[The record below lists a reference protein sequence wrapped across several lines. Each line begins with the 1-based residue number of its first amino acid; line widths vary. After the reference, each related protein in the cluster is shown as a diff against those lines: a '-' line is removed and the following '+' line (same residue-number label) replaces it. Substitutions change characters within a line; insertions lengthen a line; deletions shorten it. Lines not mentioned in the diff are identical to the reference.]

1 MPSPCKTARGRHDS
15 DGAWEPYIHETE
27 DGYDTHEWLGAQP
40 WCDGTIGT
48 FGVSYL
54 GFTQTLPATLRSRYL
69 RALVPIAGQQ
79 DNFGHF
85 YVDGALQLHIALNFI
100 NMAGR
105 TMQWGTR
112 RLLNSDELYRRLPL
126 VSALDDIVDLPFYR
140 QVIEHST
147 FDEFWRSYSLR
158 DRYGEVE
165 TPAYFITGWYDNLVH
180 EGFKLYRGWSQQ
192 ARSAAAR
199 RQTKLLVG
207 PWSHQNIGSAEPFGA
222 IGFGGQAAM
231 DITAEH
237 LRWYDRRLK
246 GVENGIDDEPPIR
259 LFVMGANVWRHEHEW
274 PLARTQYTRY
284 YLHSRGGANSLAG
297 NGDVP
302 DAHNQ
307 MEIGGARLASSGTL
321 TTTPPGD
328 EPTDGYVYDPA
339 NPVPTVGGPILF
351 LDDSGPWDRRPVERR
366 DDILVYTSEPLAAPV
381 EVTGPV
387 TLTLFAASS
396 APDTDFTATLVDVH
410 PDGKAIILCEGL
422 RRARYRESLER
433 PTLIRPGRVYRYEI
447 DLWDTSNVFKAGH
460 CIRLEVSSSNFPRFD
475 RNPNTGHRPGMDAEL
490 LPATQTIHHDTEY
503 PSHLTLPIIPT

>member
-1 MPSPCKTARGRHDS
+1 M
-15 DGAWEPYIHETE
+15 
-27 DGYDTHEWLGAQP
+27 
-40 WCDGTIGT
+40 
-48 FGVSYL
+48 
-54 GFTQTLPATLRSRYL
+54 
-69 RALVPIAGQQ
+69 
-79 DNFGHF
+79 
-85 YVDGALQLHIALNFI
+85 
-100 NMAGR
+100 
-105 TMQWGTR
+105 
-112 RLLNSDELYRRLPL
+112 
-126 VSALDDIVDLPFYR
+126 PFYR

-180 EGFKLYRGWSQQ
+180 EGFKLYRGWTQH

-199 RQTKLLVG
+199 TQTKLLVG

-237 LRWYDRRLK
+237 LRWYDRRMK

-307 MEIGGARLASSGTL
+307 MGIGGARLAPSGTL

-328 EPTDGYVYDPA
+328 EPTDEYVYDPA
-339 NPVPTVGGPILF
+339 DPVPTVGGPILF
-351 LDDSGPWDRRPVERR
+351 LDDSGPWDRRTVELR
-366 DDILVYTSEPLAAPV
+366 DDVLVYTSAPLAAPV

-387 TLTLFAASS
+387 TLTLYAASS
-396 APDTDFTATLVDVH
+396 APDTDFTGTLVDVH

-422 RRARYRESLER
+422 RRARYRESLEQ
-433 PTLIRPGRVYRYEI
+433 PTLIRPGQVYCYEI

-460 CIRLEVSSSNFPRFD
+460 CIRVEVSSSNFPRFD
-475 RNPNTGHRPGMDAEL
+475 RNPNTGHQPGMDAEL
-490 LPATQTIHHDTEY
+490 VPATQTIYHDAAH